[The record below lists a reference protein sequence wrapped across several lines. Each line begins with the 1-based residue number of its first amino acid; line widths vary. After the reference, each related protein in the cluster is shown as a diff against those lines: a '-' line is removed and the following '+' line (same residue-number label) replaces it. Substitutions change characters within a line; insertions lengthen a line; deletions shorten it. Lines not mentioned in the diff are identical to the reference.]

1 MIEGGEIMAE
11 THTRGVTLIVYRGE
25 IVASAGARRSYL
37 APQIATLDAGEPL
50 RQFVSLMAAFAL
62 LVRDGSN
69 EGPYT
74 DEAAER
80 FARLALI
87 DDEQFRVLDASGLE
101 DEVIAG
107 HFDVPVEQVAEKR
120 VDLDR

>member
-1 MIEGGEIMAE
+1 MAE

-80 FARLALI
+80 SRDSPSSTTNSSACSTPM
-87 DDEQFRVLDASGLE
+87 AS
-101 DEVIAG
+101 
-107 HFDVPVEQVAEKR
+107 KTR
-120 VDLDR
+120 

>member
-1 MIEGGEIMAE
+1 MAE

-37 APQIATLDAGEPL
+37 APQIARLDAGEPL

-87 DDEQFRVLDASGLE
+87 DDEQFRVLDANGLE

-120 VDLDR
+120 ADLDRECP